1 MQDNVTRAVDWFGPL
16 EAYHPDGRCFPV
28 VLDRSDHH
36 VRYLSYHPFGET
48 VYYDDGTAYDDDSEW
63 RVRNCLAS
71 TTAQT
76 EAVQKLVD
84 ALEKAIAFYDNL
96 SRPHDEGEAKLLDE
110 MAAILA
116 AHRESQP

>member
-1 MQDNVTRAVDWFGPL
+1 MQDNVTQADRERAAKRLRREGEPSLAEMVVNAAFDDHPL
-16 EAYHPDGRCFPV
+16 VQDFAAHR
-28 VLDRSDHH
+28 
-36 VRYLSYHPFGET
+36 
-48 VYYDDGTAYDDDSEW
+48 
-63 RVRNCLAS
+63 LAS

-76 EAVQKLVD
+76 EAVQKLVE

-96 SRPHDEGEAKLLDE
+96 SRRHDEGEAKLLDE